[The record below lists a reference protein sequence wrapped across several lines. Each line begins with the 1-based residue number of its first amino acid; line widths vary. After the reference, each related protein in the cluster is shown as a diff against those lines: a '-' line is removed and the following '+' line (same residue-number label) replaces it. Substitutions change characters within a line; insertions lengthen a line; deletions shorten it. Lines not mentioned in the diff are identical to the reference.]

1 MFSSNKNIEAIE
13 KIIIEIKQ
21 YIDLQKKYVLL
32 DLTSKVTIILS
43 ALILSIILFL
53 IGMMIILF
61 IAIAG
66 GSLLGQWLD
75 NIAVGYGLIALFFII
90 IAIIIYA
97 KRNKWITNPL
107 THFFAKLLIDNDHS
121 KK

>member
-13 KIIIEIKQ
+13 KIIIEVKQ
-21 YIDLQKKYVLL
+21 YFDLQKKYVLL
-32 DLTSKVTIILS
+32 DLTSKMTIILS

-61 IAIAG
+61 IGIAG
-66 GSLLGQWLD
+66 GSLLGQWFD
-75 NIAVGYGLIALFFII
+75 NLAIGYGLIALFFII

-97 KRNKWITNPL
+97 KRNKWITTPL
-107 THFFAKLLIDNDHS
+107 THFFAKLLIDDDYS